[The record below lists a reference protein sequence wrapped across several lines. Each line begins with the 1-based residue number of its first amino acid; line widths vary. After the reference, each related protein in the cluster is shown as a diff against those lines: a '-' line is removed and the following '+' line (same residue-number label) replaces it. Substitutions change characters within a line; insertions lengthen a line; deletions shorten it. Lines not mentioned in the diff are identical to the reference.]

1 MSEENKNQMYTDIV
15 EFYEEHTN
23 MDFPVGIYYVE
34 LQKMYMECVR
44 WQWHNE
50 LEIDYVR
57 SGEAIF
63 EIGEETVRVSAGSA
77 VLVNGNHIHSIHSE
91 QPEKCVILSILF
103 HPDFIFDSSESFLS
117 LKYKEPILT
126 NPDFKFVTFTPA
138 SPWGKRGIEC
148 INAII
153 NTNLHK
159 NHGYELLTRS
169 YLCNLWIQLL
179 EKDAQEMQTKTASVL
194 SVLDED
200 RVKQAIL
207 YIHANYA
214 KPLTLDDIAESI
226 HVSKSECCRC
236 FKRSMRLTPFE
247 YLMKHRIFESAR
259 KMQRNEQAADSISS
273 LASSVGFNNSSYYNK
288 IFRKYLHCTPTEYR
302 EEIKKNHRDAL
313 SPFGI
318 SLARM

>member
-1 MSEENKNQMYTDIV
+1 M
-15 EFYEEHTN
+15 
-23 MDFPVGIYYVE
+23 
-34 LQKMYMECVR
+34 
-44 WQWHNE
+44 
-50 LEIDYVR
+50 
-57 SGEAIF
+57 
-63 EIGEETVRVSAGSA
+63 
-77 VLVNGNHIHSIHSE
+77 
-91 QPEKCVILSILF
+91 
-103 HPDFIFDSSESFLS
+103 
-117 LKYKEPILT
+117 
-126 NPDFKFVTFTPA
+126 
-138 SPWGKRGIEC
+138 
-148 INAII
+148 
-153 NTNLHK
+153 
-159 NHGYELLTRS
+159 HGAL
-169 YLCNLWIQLL
+169 
-179 EKDAQEMQTKTASVL
+179 QTKTASVL